1 MLKGDAFLLSCFLSR
16 CVITC
21 TCPLNIV
28 QMVLDFSR
36 HPGAVLDT
44 LLLIAQKQVSKRT
57 DLIVLMFVKM
67 QLHSGRNRL
76 RHFHYFCHLSIVI
89 FNQRCYNAVS
99 GFALLIWQCSLNRLY
114 CCFHS
119 WHFLFLQQLDMKK
132 VSIAMSKHKKRLHT
146 FSFCNLSEDI

>member
-44 LLLIAQKQVSKRT
+44 LLLIAQKQVSKE
-57 DLIVLMFVKM
+57 LIWSCWCLLKCSCTVGGTVWTLS
-67 QLHSGRNRL
+67 L
-76 RHFHYFCHLSIVI
+76 FCHLSIV
-89 FNQRCYNAVS
+89 FFDQRCYNAVS
-99 GFALLIWQCSLNRLY
+99 GFALLIWPCSLNRLY
-114 CCFHS
+114 CCFHW

-132 VSIAMSKHKKRLHT
+132 VSIAMSKQKKRLHT